1 MLPRCVVLGM
11 VFVGIVYPA
20 TGQSAE
26 TTGES
31 GVVADTVDGM
41 LPWFFDEWTID
52 EWEDFSWTAGGAGTA
67 DEDAVIAT
75 RLAWVHSPERGA
87 ENTWQ
92 ARQAVRLPRLD
103 VEVGYGRAADR
114 LSLNAYRMH
123 ATLPGGLELHGG
135 RTHLAAAAF
144 HPRRRSWRAPDWRAD
159 RRSATTFAARPGEAT
174 SMTLTYAI
182 GPNANLSLQRGR
194 DDHLQRNIASAVTRF
209 DWGAVAIGVSNVAMQ
224 QPNSRSTMVVVRGFY
239 ERNGIGCY
247 GAVRAGV
254 GMSARSGCSFA
265 PLPLLEVSLGFVW
278 GRVSPAHYASL
289 AQHGERAEAR
299 HDMKLQFRVPTL
311 NMRGSL
317 SRYTRWSDDPTR
329 ASWRA
334 EHYSEVWDTQLSVP
348 MIKGRIVGRHQRS
361 RSRNGASLNGTDR
374 VMLRWSGAPGQFALF
389 LTLPSGGDV
398 GTTGTTGAAPGYNAE
413 ATIPLTR
420 RIALTQWAYLSRNTA
435 VYIPTVWS
443 NGVKSAR
450 AKKGRGG
457 GIWLTVAFG
466 PSEKHAASFL
476 VSDDHLG
483 WACTLHL

>member
-1 MLPRCVVLGM
+1 
-11 VFVGIVYPA
+11 
-20 TGQSAE
+20 
-26 TTGES
+26 
-31 GVVADTVDGM
+31 
-41 LPWFFDEWTID
+41 
-52 EWEDFSWTAGGAGTA
+52 
-67 DEDAVIAT
+67 
-75 RLAWVHSPERGA
+75 
-87 ENTWQ
+87 
-92 ARQAVRLPRLD
+92 
-103 VEVGYGRAADR
+103 
-114 LSLNAYRMH
+114 
-123 ATLPGGLELHGG
+123 
-135 RTHLAAAAF
+135 
-144 HPRRRSWRAPDWRAD
+144 
-159 RRSATTFAARPGEAT
+159 
-174 SMTLTYAI
+174 MTLTYAI

-239 ERNGIGCY
+239 EGNGIGCY

-265 PLPLLEVSLGFVW
+265 LLPLLDVSLGFVL
-278 GRVSPAHYASL
+278 GRVTSAHYASL

-334 EHYSEVWDTQLSVP
+334 EHYSEVLDTQLSVP
-348 MIKGRIVGRHQRS
+348 MFGGRMVGRHQRS

-398 GTTGTTGAAPGYNAE
+398 GTTGTTGVAPGYNAE

-435 VYIPTVWS
+435 V
-443 NGVKSAR
+443 
-450 AKKGRGG
+450 
-457 GIWLTVAFG
+457 
-466 PSEKHAASFL
+466 
-476 VSDDHLG
+476 
-483 WACTLHL
+483 